1 MRTRMYEIVPKVITI
16 NIYLTISNTN
26 QKNMKIVT
34 TLQVETKHNSLII
47 KKNTHRK
54 LFIAMFRTSQCE
66 RILLSEFYCE
76 S

>member
-1 MRTRMYEIVPKVITI
+1 MRTRMYEIVSKVITI

-47 KKNTHRK
+47 KKK
-54 LFIAMFRTSQCE
+54 YA
-66 RILLSEFYCE
+66 
-76 S
+76 